1 MERDL
6 WKTRQNFFL
15 FFSIYFLQY
24 FEVNG
29 VRRKEE
35 LEKIK
40 KLDAVVGNNVAVLL
54 INLLKP

>member
-15 FFSIYFLQY
+15 FFIIYFLQY